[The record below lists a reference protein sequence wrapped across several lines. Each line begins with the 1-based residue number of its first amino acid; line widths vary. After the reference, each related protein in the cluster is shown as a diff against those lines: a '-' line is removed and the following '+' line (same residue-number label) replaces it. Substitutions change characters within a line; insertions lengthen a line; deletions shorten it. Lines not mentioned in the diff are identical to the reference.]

1 MPKSGAMQLTL
12 HLTRRVP
19 LPGLAVALRL
29 PPGVRVVAAPD
40 LSVLQQTQTAP
51 LALTWRLWLDA
62 VPKQDAVAVLSL
74 RSAGAGVHAQV
85 PYRFG
90 RPEPKAGLPGRTR
103 TATGK
108 RWHSVQLR

>member
-1 MPKSGAMQLTL
+1 MQLTL

-40 LSVLQQTQTAP
+40 LAPLQQTGTAP
-51 LALTWRLWLDA
+51 LALTWQLWLDA
-62 VPKQDAVAVLSL
+62 VPKQDVVAVLGL

-90 RPEPKAGLPGRTR
+90 RPEPKAGLQGRIRTAPGR
-103 TATGK
+103 
-108 RWHSVQLR
+108 RWHSVPIR

>member
-1 MPKSGAMQLTL
+1 MPKSGPLQLTL

-29 PPGVRVVAAPD
+29 PRGVRVVAAPD
-40 LSVLQQTQTAP
+40 LSPLQQSGTAP
-51 LALTWRLWLDA
+51 LALTWQLWLDA
-62 VPKQDAVAVLSL
+62 APKQDAVAVLSL

-90 RPEPKAGLPGRTR
+90 RPEPTTGMQGRTR
-103 TATGK
+103 TAPGK
-108 RWHSVQLR
+108 RWHTVPLR